1 MKFALVFIAS
11 GTGGLARYVFG
22 GWVQRL
28 SGGTFPL
35 GTLVV
40 NVSGCLLIGFF
51 GGAALTGRS
60 LIREEYRVA
69 LLVGLL
75 GGYTT
80 FSTFGWETF
89 SMLGDGQFGRA
100 LLNAAASVVAGV
112 VAVWA
117 GYRVA
122 EFWLGA

>member
-1 MKFALVFIAS
+1 MKFALIFVAS

-40 NVSGCLLIGFF
+40 NVSGCLLIGFL
-51 GGAALTGRS
+51 GAALTGR
-60 LIREEYRVA
+60 LLMREEYRVA

-89 SMLGDGQFGRA
+89 SLLGDGQFGRA
-100 LLNAAASVVAGV
+100 LLNAAASVLAGV

-117 GYRVA
+117 GYRAA
-122 EFWLGA
+122 ELWLGA